1 MATTNFMER
10 FKDKIST
17 MGRFGE
23 LELDSNRA
31 VSKQSSCFQTKS
43 NLKLA
48 ANSIL
53 NFPNIED
60 AKYNPTEEKPSQF
73 VRPIKLAG
81 RVSEDGRYSSEL
93 NTELRTIKENAR
105 LIHLDRLY
113 NQMDKYNYQSSYN
126 SPPIPINYE

>member
-23 LELDSNRA
+23 LELDSNRV
-31 VSKQSSCFQTKS
+31 VSKPSSCLQTKS
-43 NLKLA
+43 NLKLV

-60 AKYNPTEEKPSQF
+60 AKFNLPEENPSQF

-81 RVSEDGRYSSEL
+81 KLSEDGVYSNEL
-93 NTELRTIKENAR
+93 NSNLRTIKESSK
-105 LIHLDRLY
+105 LINSDGLY
-113 NQMDKYNYQSSYN
+113 NQIDKYNYQSSYN
-126 SPPIPINYE
+126 SPAGPSNYE